1 MEQKACKDADTEDED
16 PDDAGGTKALPS
28 GAEEE
33 GLTAQSLLFVELSP
47 SMASK
52 S

>member
-1 MEQKACKDADTEDED
+1 MKQKACKDADTEDEV

-33 GLTAQSLLFVELSP
+33 GHTTQSLLFVELS
-47 SMASK
+47 SSK
-52 S
+52 VSRS